1 MDKMVKESLLT
12 CALIMIGVGVSEG
25 SFSNGL
31 LSPEAIR
38 VYMLTMIFTPIHAL
52 LVIEFKRLLSK

>member
-1 MDKMVKESLLT
+1 MAEFMDKMVKESLLT

-38 VYMLTMIFTPIHAL
+38 FIC
-52 LVIEFKRLLSK
+52 